1 MAWYYYLIISL
12 LLLVLAFEI
21 YHAKPHWNIW
31 QKLKFNKKPKK
42 LALELLREQYAPYE
56 VKWSKVSLNPS
67 VDLSKMYYNSRPVR
81 DSDQLVAMS
90 FPNYDRQRQ
99 YMVVIGIY
107 LPGNKL
113 EIDREAEDSY
123 LTRSRLDPPLS

>member
-21 YHAKPHWNIW
+21 YHAKPHWKIW

-42 LALELLREQYAPYE
+42 LALELLRDQYNGYE
-56 VKWSKVSLNPS
+56 VKWSKVSLNPG
-67 VDLSKMYYNSRPVR
+67 VDLSKMYYNAGPVR
-81 DSDQLVAMS
+81 DSDQLVALS

-99 YMVVIGIY
+99 CMVVIGNF